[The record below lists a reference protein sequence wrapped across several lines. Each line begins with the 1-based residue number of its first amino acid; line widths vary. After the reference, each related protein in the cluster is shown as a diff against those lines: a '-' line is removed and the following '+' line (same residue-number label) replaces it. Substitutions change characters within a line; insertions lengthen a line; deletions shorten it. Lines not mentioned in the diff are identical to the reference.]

1 MLVSDEKTQ
10 DLRVRRTRL
19 LLRNAFMELM
29 TEKNFRSIT
38 VQDIADRAMVNRTT
52 FYDHFVD
59 KYALLEYAISEQFK
73 QPLHS
78 TVPEDSQFS
87 PENLR
92 LLLITTCE
100 FLSQLRNHCLPK
112 DREILPLVQTQ
123 ITRLIAEILTSWID
137 DALPH
142 NARSMSRAPLIAT
155 ITGWAIYGAGLYWS
169 QANEQESLSEFVSQ
183 ALPAITASFGQAI
196 NARVS

>member
-1 MLVSDEKTQ
+1 MHSPDEKTQ

-29 TEKNFRSIT
+29 TEKNFQSIT

-59 KYALLEYAISEQFK
+59 KYGLLEYAIREQFK
-73 QPLHS
+73 QTLHS

-112 DREILPLVQTQ
+112 DREMLPLVQTQ
-123 ITRLIAEILTSWID
+123 ITGLIAEILLSWIG
-137 DALPH
+137 AARPR
-142 NARSMSRAPLIAT
+142 NARDMTRAPLIAT
-155 ITGWAIYGAGLYWS
+155 ITSWAIYGAGLYWS
-169 QANEQESLSEFVSQ
+169 QANEQESLADFVSQ
-183 ALPAITASFGQAI
+183 ALPTIMASLGQAI
-196 NARVS
+196 NVTAS

>member
-1 MLVSDEKTQ
+1 MTSTDEKTQ

-29 TEKNFRSIT
+29 TEKNFQAIT

-59 KYALLEYAISEQFK
+59 KYALLEYAIREQFK
-73 QPLHS
+73 QTLHG
-78 TVPEDSQFS
+78 TLPEDSQFS

-92 LLLITTCE
+92 VLLITTCE

-112 DREILPLVQTQ
+112 DREMLPLVQTQ
-123 ITRLIAEILTSWID
+123 ITDLIAAILTSWIGD
-137 DALPH
+137 TPPHDA
-142 NARSMSRAPLIAT
+142 RDVTRAPLIAT
-155 ITGWAIYGAGLYWS
+155 ITSWAIYGAGLYWS
-169 QANEQESLSEFVSQ
+169 QANGQESLAEFVGQ
-183 ALPAITASFGQAI
+183 ALPAITASLGPAI
-196 NARVS
+196 NVTAS